1 MGVKRREEWYE
12 VTRGDVG
19 EEVRL
24 HFNDIGDLVAN
35 VLQVAY
41 PDHGPW
47 DLGKFTNFSKS
58 TTQQKMKELFTRFDP
73 FLISFFFFLFSFFFF
88 LFLFFSSFPSSF
100 TFSSF
105 LILLSSVKGSFQ
117 IERSLRTTHIHF
129 NFFRTREKS

>member
-58 TTQQKMKELFTRFDP
+58 TTQHKMKELLRRFDP
-73 FLISFFFFLFSFFFF
+73 FFISFFLFSFFFF
-88 LFLFFSSFPSSF
+88 SSFPSFLPFFFFYPPFICSSTAYSF
-100 TFSSF
+100 T
-105 LILLSSVKGSFQ
+105 LKGVSGC
-117 IERSLRTTHIHF
+117 RSH
-129 NFFRTREKS
+129 